1 MLSMKVF
8 FLPYAITFGH
18 MGMSIEHSVQICF
31 TLHPNPPFFFENEI
45 FFLYSIFLFSSFSI
59 SKHYQQCIILD
70 YMTFPS
76 YRGTITHLV
85 LVSNDLS

>member
-31 TLHPNPPFFFENEI
+31 TLLPNPPFFFENEI
-45 FFLYSIFLFSSFSI
+45 FFL
-59 SKHYQQCIILD
+59 
-70 YMTFPS
+70 
-76 YRGTITHLV
+76 
-85 LVSNDLS
+85 